1 MTDWIKFG
9 AAALATW
16 RVTHLLANEDGPAD
30 LIALVRDRLGNSE
43 FGALGCWG
51 RSGIQRRQGIGRGCS
66 RRTRSEACRFYEV
79 AGQDGRLSRR
89 SE

>member
-51 RSGIQRRQGIGRGCS
+51 RLRDSTSS
-66 RRTRSEACRFYEV
+66 RYRSRMFA
-79 AGQDGRLSRR
+79 SNTK
-89 SE
+89 